1 MPHYQAMEKNL
12 GILLGGIAVAGAVA
26 FLSINPAGSNQGS
39 SPTPVISTSAN
50 TPSSTSS
57 TNTPSV
63 SAKTTITPVDQSTSQ
78 VATTPKPLKATSIGS
93 TGRGGEGD
101 DGEGNDD

>member
-1 MPHYQAMEKNL
+1 MPHYQGMEKNL

-26 FLSINPAGSNQGS
+26 FLSINPAGSHQGS
-39 SPTPVISTSAN
+39 SPTPVISTSASTTSSN
-50 TPSSTSS
+50 SSSKTPSI
-57 TNTPSV
+57 

-78 VATTPKPLKATSIGS
+78 VATTPKPLNTTSIGS
-93 TGRGGEGD
+93 TGRGSESD